1 VPRVSLTAATGE
13 ASIARRATMR
23 TDPIPADAFL
33 SSYPAEIRKV
43 ADKLRSI
50 VKLAQPDAVERVR
63 LGWQIIGYDLPVGR
77 RKVYFAWIAAEPQH
91 VHLGFQAGT
100 LMADAD
106 RRMRGAHLK
115 LKKVRYVTFKPGDPI
130 PVAELVDLTR
140 EAARISAMPRQARL
154 ALALDRDWEMGHHR

>member
-1 VPRVSLTAATGE
+1 V
-13 ASIARRATMR
+13 R

-33 SSYPAEIRKV
+33 SSYPAGIRKA
-43 ADKLRSI
+43 ADKLRAI
-50 VKLAQPDAVERVR
+50 VRRAQPDAVERVR
-63 LGWQIIGYDLPVGR
+63 LGWRIIGYDLPVAR
-77 RKVYFAWIAAEPQH
+77 RKVYFAWIGPEPEH
-91 VHLGFQAGT
+91 VHLGFQVGT

-154 ALALDRDWEMGHHR
+154 ALALGRDWEMGHHR